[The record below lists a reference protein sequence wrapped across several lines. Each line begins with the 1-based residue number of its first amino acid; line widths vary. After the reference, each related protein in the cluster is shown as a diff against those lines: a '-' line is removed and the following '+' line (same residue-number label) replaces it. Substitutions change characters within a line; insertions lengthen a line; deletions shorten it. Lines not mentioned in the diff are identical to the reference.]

1 MTCPI
6 HHEIAGEGSTN
17 VKRQTFVA
25 LINVAALVGTTF
37 FAAVAASA
45 GESRGFVRKPLA
57 RGTAAVIDVESHP
70 ANDVVSQM
78 VTIEPGASSGWHVH
92 PGTELVTITHGVLTV
107 YAEEH
112 PDCGP
117 VQLVAGQTATANGR
131 PHLARNEGT
140 EKVELLVTYFDVPP
154 MTGSPA
160 TGIEKA
166 PAGCPDFP
174 ATAGFVRQPVAR
186 GTAPP
191 VLIKTGQSG
200 DVVSQ
205 LVTIEPGASSGWHV
219 HPGTELVTIMKG
231 VITIFAE
238 AHPNC
243 APVELGPNVTATAD
257 GRPHLARNDGKETVE
272 LLVSYFDVRPGNGA
286 PATAVSRPASCPD
299 A

>member
-1 MTCPI
+1 M
-6 HHEIAGEGSTN
+6 
-17 VKRQTFVA
+17 KRKTFAA
-25 LINVAALVGTTF
+25 LINVAVLLGTTT
-37 FAAVAASA
+37 FAAVAANA
-45 GESRGFVRKPLA
+45 GESAGFVRKPLA
-57 RGTAAVIDVESHP
+57 RGTAAALDFETHLP
-70 ANDVVSQM
+70 NDVVSQT
-78 VTIEPGASSGWHVH
+78 VTMEPGSSSGWHVH
-92 PGTELVTITHGVLTV
+92 PGTELVTVAQGVLTV

-117 VQLVAGQTATANGR
+117 ARLSAGQTATANGR

-140 EKVELLVTYFDVPP
+140 ETVKLLVSYFDVPP

-160 TGIEKA
+160 TGLDQP

-191 VLIKTGQSG
+191 VVIKTDQPG

-205 LVTIEPGASSGWHV
+205 LVTIKPGASSGWHV
-219 HPGTELVTIMKG
+219 HPGTELVTVLKG

-243 APVELGPNVTATAD
+243 GPVELGPGITATAD
-257 GRPHLARNDGKETVE
+257 GRPHLARNDGTEDVE
-272 LLVSYFDVRPGNGA
+272 LLVSYFAVRPGTGG
-286 PATAVSRPASCPD
+286 PATGVGRPASCPE